1 MSPSDSPF
9 KRSIGVSGVVRWLI
23 AIAAVI
29 AIGGA
34 VAAGR
39 TTIAIAG
46 IVFLFVALVAWY
58 LVRLRKARM

>member
-39 TTIAIAG
+39 TTMAISL

-58 LVRLRKARM
+58 WVLLRKARM

>member
-1 MSPSDSPF
+1 MSSSDSPF

-39 TTIAIAG
+39 TTMAISL

-58 LVRLRKARM
+58 WVLLRKARM